1 MTRGTGTGKARGT
14 RTTGSPT
21 AVPVQAPWGPAGSRT
36 VVPAPDRGSPMADRA
51 VQAGQADLEAA
62 PAGTDLPRPAWPL
75 LPAAPAVA
83 MD

>member
-1 MTRGTGTGKARGT
+1 
-14 RTTGSPT
+14 
-21 AVPVQAPWGPAGSRT
+21 
-36 VVPAPDRGSPMADRA
+36 MADRA
-51 VQAGQADLEAA
+51 VQAGKADLEAAPEAA